1 MIPPDSKERTSVHEI
16 RCRDRLWQTFEQ
28 MSEEQ
33 DKSVETLINDAMTG
47 YAQIAGYE
55 TAVNALTPPPAVEGN
70 GGRGQS
76 HSPLPLPLPPPA
88 FSSLPPVLPRLVRP
102 PTGSVARAPAALAPA
117 GRLTGRGA
125 APPPPPDAS
134 LPQSFDARIPVDS
147 NWRGAGQRGPLR
159 RDKSR
164 DSLPAYAGAV
174 AEERSARLLAW
185 VRPTARSGRWRIELF
200 IRPVLKHGPR
210 SLTCMRAGG
219 RQTH

>member
-1 MIPPDSKERTSVHEI
+1 MEAAGAPRLDVER
-16 RCRDRLWQTFEQ
+16 L
-28 MSEEQ
+28 
-33 DKSVETLINDAMTG
+33 
-47 YAQIAGYE
+47 
-55 TAVNALTPPPAVEGN
+55 
-70 GGRGQS
+70 
-76 HSPLPLPLPPPA
+76 
-88 FSSLPPVLPRLVRP
+88 RLVRRS
-102 PTGSVARAPAALAPA
+102 T
-117 GRLTGRGA
+117 
-125 APPPPPDAS
+125 
-134 LPQSFDARIPVDS
+134 
-147 NWRGAGQRGPLR
+147 RGAGQRGPLR